1 MSPPSWASSVTV
13 FAYAWTNASQLSL
26 LDRDIRK
33 LPTPVKRQ
41 RRKADSTTDSLLT
54 SPLDVST
61 STTASMTDG
70 QSSSHAF
77 QAGESSTTS
86 VPDMEEPPALHA
98 FRKKSRRPYAEY
110 PPAIQAQAP
119 PEQQRYW
126 SEYDH
131 PESEEDEGYYI
142 YIDPNAKMGFPGQ
155 ELLENWVRKMKKL
168 LGVRNTDEEAR
179 PLSSPDYGSSDDEM
193 ASESRTPMSQGYGA
207 IEPQAYR
214 KNSSREGY
222 LSSIFGSRRDPHCD
236 AAIRRQSE
244 RERQSLLNE
253 ISAGEHERELTKL
266 RFYATCLASAVTIDI
281 LLSIM
286 TATSRRKERGVVDFT
301 ILFGTIC
308 SLILLVVAVWSMRT
322 RCERLGWMH
331 QGSVMVIGVGVI
343 TADVLLFRWVLN
355 P

>member
-1 MSPPSWASSVTV
+1 
-13 FAYAWTNASQLSL
+13 
-26 LDRDIRK
+26 
-33 LPTPVKRQ
+33 
-41 RRKADSTTDSLLT
+41 
-54 SPLDVST
+54 
-61 STTASMTDG
+61 
-70 QSSSHAF
+70 
-77 QAGESSTTS
+77 
-86 VPDMEEPPALHA
+86 MEEPPTLHA
-98 FRKKSRRPYAEY
+98 FRKKSRKPYAEY
-110 PPAIQAQAP
+110 PPPMQAQTP

-126 SEYDH
+126 NEYDH

-142 YIDPNAKMGFPGQ
+142 YIDPNAEVKFPGQ
-155 ELLENWVRKMKKL
+155 ELLENWVRKTKKL
-168 LGVRNTDEEAR
+168 LGVKNIDEEAR
-179 PLSSPDYGSSDDEM
+179 PLSSPDYASSDEETAD
-193 ASESRTPMSQGYGA
+193 ESRSPLPQGYGA
-207 IEPQAYR
+207 IEPQAHR
-214 KNSSREGY
+214 RNSSREGN
-222 LSSIFGSRRDPHCD
+222 LSYFSGIFGSRRDPHRD

-244 RERQSLLNE
+244 RERQSLLSE
-253 ISAGEHERELTKL
+253 ISARGHERELTKL